1 MERIP
6 ELLPEEDVQKL
17 KSVPKRLP
25 LHEREIVRE
34 LKEFGA
40 GVYGGDP
47 LLSDEM
53 IEGVGV
59 KVPDISRTRE
69 VLGWVPV
76 VGLRE
81 TIRYFEKPICGSY

>member
-1 MERIP
+1 MALHFN
-6 ELLPEEDVQKL
+6 LLPEEDVQKL

-25 LHEREIVRE
+25 LYEGEIVRE

-40 GVYGGDP
+40 GVYGCDP

-59 KVPDISRTRE
+59 KALDIDRARE
-69 VLGWVPV
+69 VLGWAPV

-81 TIRYFEKPICGSY
+81 TIRYFENPIRGRY